1 MKPKHILAFLGLF
14 LVTLAAMQSLI
25 ELSWKEATLIGY
37 LKEVWH
43 NIISLFFS
51 LLIAIPIT
59 VIVQKK
65 YEKND
70 RKA

>member
-14 LVTLAAMQSLI
+14 LITLASMQSLI

-37 LKEVWH
+37 LKDVWS
-43 NIISLFFS
+43 NVVSLFFS

-70 RKA
+70 RK